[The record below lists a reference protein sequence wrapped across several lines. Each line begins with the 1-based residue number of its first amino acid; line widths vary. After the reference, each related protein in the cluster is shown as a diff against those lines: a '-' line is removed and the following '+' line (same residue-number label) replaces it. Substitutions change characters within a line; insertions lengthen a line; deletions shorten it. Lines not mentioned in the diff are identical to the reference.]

1 MRNPQNNNASSNTP
15 MLRES
20 VALADNPAEVWAAI
34 EAMHP
39 LARPAAPEEIAE
51 VVAFLIS
58 PAASFVTGEIIKVDG
73 GLMARLGGSPKKA

>member
-1 MRNPQNNNASSNTP
+1 
-15 MLRES
+15 MLREL
-20 VALADNPAEVWAAI
+20 VAIADNPDEVWAAI

-39 LARPAAPEEIAE
+39 LGCPAAPEEIAE

-58 PAASFVTGEIIKVDG
+58 PAAPLVTGETIKVDG